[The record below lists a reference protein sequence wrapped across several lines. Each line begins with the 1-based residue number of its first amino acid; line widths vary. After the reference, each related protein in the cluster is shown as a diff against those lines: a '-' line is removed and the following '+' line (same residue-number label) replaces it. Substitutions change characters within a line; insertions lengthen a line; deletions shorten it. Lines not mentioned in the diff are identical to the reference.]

1 MPSFSDWQD
10 VEVDINVDVDEFYE
24 EMTSSE
30 RKEMYQLLVDNGY
43 GVEYSSTNSS
53 WEFDEAIAKL
63 QKNYL
68 LLTKEET
75 AAVVALAKR
84 F

>member
-30 RKEMYQLLVDNGY
+30 RKEMYQLLEDNGY
-43 GVEYSSTNSS
+43 GADYSSTNSS

-75 AAVVALAKR
+75 AAVIALAKR

>member
-1 MPSFSDWQD
+1 MPSFSEFQD
-10 VEVDINVDVDEFYE
+10 VEMEINVDVDEFYE

-30 RKEMYQLLVDNGY
+30 RREMYKLLVENGY
-43 GVEYSSTNSS
+43 GEDYCSTNSS
-53 WEFDEAIAKL
+53 WEFDAAITTL

-75 AAVVALAKR
+75 AAVITLAKR

>member
-1 MPSFSDWQD
+1 MPSFSEFQD
-10 VEVDINVDVDEFYE
+10 VEMEINVDVDEFYE

-30 RKEMYQLLVDNGY
+30 RKEMYRLLVDNGY
-43 GVEYSSTNSS
+43 GVEYFSTNSS

-63 QKNYL
+63 QKSYL

>member
-10 VEVDINVDVDEFYE
+10 VEVEINVDVDEFYE

-30 RKEMYQLLVDNGY
+30 RNKMYQLLEDNGY
-43 GVEYSSTNSS
+43 GLDYSSTSSS
-53 WEFDEAIAKL
+53 WEFDQAIATLK
-63 QKNYL
+63 KNYL

-75 AAVVALAKR
+75 EAVIALAKR

>member
-30 RKEMYQLLVDNGY
+30 RKEMYKLLAENGY
-43 GVEYSSTNSS
+43 SEDYSSTNSS

-75 AAVVALAKR
+75 AAVIALAKR

>member
-30 RKEMYQLLVDNGY
+30 RKEMYQLLEDNGY
-43 GVEYSSTNSS
+43 GLDYSSTSSS
-53 WEFDEAIAKL
+53 WEFDQAIATLK
-63 QKNYL
+63 KNYL

-75 AAVVALAKR
+75 EAVITLAKR

>member
-10 VEVDINVDVDEFYE
+10 VEVEIDVDVDEFYE

-30 RKEMYQLLVDNGY
+30 RKEMYQLLEHNGY
-43 GVEYSSTNSS
+43 GLDYSSTSSS
-53 WEFDEAIAKL
+53 WEFDQAIAALK
-63 QKNYL
+63 KNYL
-68 LLTKEET
+68 LLSKEET
-75 AAVVALAKR
+75 EVVIALAKR